1 MSKSTQDKFQGQRV
15 VILGGTS
22 GIGLATAEALTEAGA
37 EVLIAGRDP
46 AKLQTALQRLGAGA
60 RGEAIDAGDR
70 AALEALYRNFGSFH
84 HLVITLSGAAGAG
97 LFRELKLDDLRHGF
111 EAKFWPH
118 LNAAQ
123 TALPY
128 LAADGSI
135 LFVSAASAGN
145 ALPGTAGLAA
155 INGAIEMMVP
165 ILAGE
170 LKPVRVNA
178 VSPGVVDTPWWDH
191 LPAEQRAGV
200 LAGVSAGSAVG
211 RPGRPDE
218 IADAVT
224 FMLGSAFTTGTIL
237 HCDGGIGLP

>member
-1 MSKSTQDKFQGQRV
+1 MSKAAESRFQGQRT

-22 GIGLATAEALTEAGA
+22 GIGLATAATLTAAGA

-46 AKLQTALQRLGAGA
+46 AKLKAAVGRLGAGA

-70 AALEALYRNFGSFH
+70 AALETLYRGFGSFH

-97 LFRELKLDDLRHGF
+97 LFRELKLDDLRRGF

-118 LNAAQ
+118 LHAAQ
-123 TALPY
+123 VALPH
-128 LAADGSI
+128 LLPGGSI
-135 LFVSAASAGN
+135 LFVTAASAGHT
-145 ALPGTAGLAA
+145 LPGTSGLAA

-165 ILAGE
+165 ILAAE

-191 LPAEQRAGV
+191 VPAEQRAGV

-211 RPGRPDE
+211 RPGRPEE
-218 IADAVT
+218 IADAIA
-224 FMLGSAFTTGTIL
+224 FILGSAFTTGTIL
-237 HCDGGIGLP
+237 HCDGGVGLP